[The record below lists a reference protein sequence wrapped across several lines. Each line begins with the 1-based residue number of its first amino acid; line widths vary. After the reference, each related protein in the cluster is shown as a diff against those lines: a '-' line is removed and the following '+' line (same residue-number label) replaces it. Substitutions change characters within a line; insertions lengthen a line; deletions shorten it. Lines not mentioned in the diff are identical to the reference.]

1 MHRIGVTKMIK
12 KISTNLWFN
21 IEAEEVANFYVSIF
35 KNSNIEKVTRYGKE
49 RHELEGLSQ
58 GDVMT
63 VEFQLEGQS
72 FVALNGGPLYKFTE
86 AISFIVNCD
95 SQEEIDYFWD
105 RLSEGGE
112 KKAQVCGW
120 LKDRYG
126 VSWQIVP
133 TILNDLITG
142 DSSKSERVMKV
153 LLQMKKINIEQLVR
167 AYNEE

>member
-1 MHRIGVTKMIK
+1 MIK